1 MKIFSCFIFSHFI
14 FALVSYSQPSP
25 KTVEEWRVRAEGGE
39 AIAQFNVA
47 TIYDR
52 GLGVSEDATEALRW
66 YVKAARQG
74 HINAQ
79 YNLGVMYNL
88 GDGVP
93 RDYAKALKWYHKAA
107 EQGHAEAQYNL
118 GFIYEFGEGV
128 SRHPEHDTFTELDV
142 AFSRDFNEATKEQEL
157 KHCASEIID
166 NSKAVKWY
174 LEAAEQGHREAQ
186 YNLAYMYR
194 SGKDLPLLNPK
205 ADKWFS
211 KTLGEWKKK
220 DPLLSLMFNPRKE
233 LSEIEM
239 NRYRSDFPL
248 VEQVDIETIESEY
261 IKNTKKEG
269 DELWYYRTPEWTWRR
284 MVGRAG
290 YVLIR
295 GDIVVAEILTELN

>member
-1 MKIFSCFIFSHFI
+1 MSK
-14 FALVSYSQPSP
+14 
-25 KTVEEWRVRAEGGE
+25 
-39 AIAQFNVA
+39 
-47 TIYDR
+47 
-52 GLGVSEDATEALRW
+52 DATEALRW

-93 RDYAKALKWYHKAA
+93 RDYA
-107 EQGHAEAQYNL
+107 
-118 GFIYEFGEGV
+118 
-128 SRHPEHDTFTELDV
+128 
-142 AFSRDFNEATKEQEL
+142 
-157 KHCASEIID
+157 
-166 NSKAVKWY
+166 KAVKWY

-239 NRYRSDFPL
+239 NRYRSDFLL